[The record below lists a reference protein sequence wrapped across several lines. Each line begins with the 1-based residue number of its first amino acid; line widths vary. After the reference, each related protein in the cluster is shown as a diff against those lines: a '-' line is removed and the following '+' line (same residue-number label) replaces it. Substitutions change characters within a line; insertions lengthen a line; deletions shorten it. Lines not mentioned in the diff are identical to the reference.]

1 VININSARHFLVSLL
16 GLVVFLAVAEPGSV
30 VAQRGLARRI
40 DRQLAEPPFDRAY
53 WGILVVDESGR
64 ELYSLNADRFF
75 VPASTN
81 KLIVTAAASVLLSP
95 AFTATTS
102 VYGSGPLVDGTL
114 DGDLV
119 VAGRGDPT
127 FSARCYGADTL
138 AAGACDSLWSRMDA
152 LADLIVARGIRHVTG
167 AIVGDGSHFV
177 DELVHP
183 SWWDYD
189 LNWWYA
195 APVSGLG
202 FHDNSLDITHGPG
215 PDVDAPARIEIEPAL
230 GLFLFENRTRTVGA
244 GERRTIDFFRSPGS
258 STIWAEGSVPMG
270 GRQRTE
276 YFAVPDPNLYFA
288 AALRDALARKG
299 VSIAGPTSSTTDST
313 LFRTL
318 REGPAIAGMPSRP
331 LADWIFPILNSSQNW
346 FAEMLL
352 KTLGKEIEGQGSW
365 RAGLEAERSF
375 LVDSVGVDS
384 TAFSLDDGSGLST
397 SNLLTPRTLVS
408 LLQYM
413 RAHPHN
419 EGFLRGMPRSGERG
433 SLRTR
438 FVGTPLE
445 GRVTAKTGSIAH
457 VNSLAGYVERSNG
470 RTLTFAIFANNHTAR
485 YADMLSRIDSIVVEM
500 GR

>member
-1 VININSARHFLVSLL
+1 MNNISRARHFLVSLL
-16 GLVVFLAVAEPGSV
+16 GLVLFLAAAEPGTA

-40 DRQLAEPPFDRAY
+40 DRQLAEPPFDRAH
-53 WGILVVDESGR
+53 WGILVADESGR

-81 KLIVTAAASVLLSP
+81 KLIVTATASVLLSP
-95 AFTATTS
+95 AYTATTS
-102 VYGSGPLVDGTL
+102 VYGSGPLVNGTL

-119 VAGRGDPT
+119 VVGRGDPT
-127 FSARCYGADTL
+127 FSARCYGTDTL

-152 LADLIVARGIRHVTG
+152 LADLIIARGLRHVTG
-167 AIVGDGSHFV
+167 AIVGDGSYF
-177 DELVHP
+177 DDQLVHP
-183 SWWDYD
+183 GWEHYD

-202 FHDNSLDITHGPG
+202 FNDNSLDVTHGPG

-244 GERRTIDFFRSPGS
+244 DERRTIDFFRSPGAA
-258 STIWAEGSVPMG
+258 TIWAEGNVPIG

-288 AALRDALARKG
+288 AALRDALARRG
-299 VSIAGPTSSTTDST
+299 VSIAGPTRSTTDST
-313 LFRTL
+313 LYRAL
-318 REGPAIAGMPSRP
+318 REGPAIVDMPSRP
-331 LADWIFPILNSSQNW
+331 LADWIFPILNTSQNW

-352 KTLGKEIEGQGSW
+352 KTLGKETRGQGSW

-397 SNLLTPRTLVS
+397 SNLLTPRTLVR
-408 LLQYM
+408 LLSYM
-413 RAHPHN
+413 RTHPGN
-419 EGFLRGMPRSGERG
+419 EGFLRGLPRSGALG

-445 GRVTAKTGSIAH
+445 GSVTAKTGSIAH
-457 VNSLAGYVERSNG
+457 VNSLAGYVERPDG

-485 YADMLSRIDSIVVEM
+485 GAAMLSRIDSIVVEM